1 MKEYFRYFRWVF
13 AATVVLAVCYGGIGL
28 FHAMQAAPERTN
40 KECLTEQRVFDY
52 GDVLSEREEKKLDSL
67 IAKRERQTGCDIVLV
82 TLNKSLMEYAR
93 EKEPNV
99 PYSEFVRV
107 FAEDFYDSNG
117 FGYNK
122 PIGDGI
128 LLVDNWYRED
138 DGRVYTWLCTVG
150 RAEDEYTYERIDHLL
165 DDVYRYVEDDP
176 YQAYRT
182 YINDFYNDM
191 TGRGVNTIYLP
202 QWFPLAAATFS
213 MICFVALHWKSK
225 KGKKTVVPSTYVNG
239 SPQMYKREDVFVN
252 KIVTRRHIPK
262 SSGGRGG
269 GSRGSG
275 GGGGSSHSHGGH
287 HGGGGRS
294 R

>member
-1 MKEYFRYFRWVF
+1 
-13 AATVVLAVCYGGIGL
+13 
-28 FHAMQAAPERTN
+28 
-40 KECLTEQRVFDY
+40 
-52 GDVLSEREEKKLDSL
+52 
-67 IAKRERQTGCDIVLV
+67 
-82 TLNKSLMEYAR
+82 
-93 EKEPNV
+93 
-99 PYSEFVRV
+99 
-107 FAEDFYDSNG
+107 
-117 FGYNK
+117 
-122 PIGDGI
+122 
-128 LLVDNWYRED
+128 
-138 DGRVYTWLCTVG
+138 
-150 RAEDEYTYERIDHLL
+150 
-165 DDVYRYVEDDP
+165 
-176 YQAYRT
+176 
-182 YINDFYNDM
+182 M

-275 GGGGSSHSHGGH
+275 GGGSSHSHGGH

>member
-52 GDVLSEREEKKLDSL
+52 GDVLSEREEKKLDGL

-82 TLNKSLMEYAR
+82 TLNKSLMEYAMK
-93 EKEPNV
+93 KEPNV

-165 DDVYRYVEDDP
+165 DR
-176 YQAYRT
+176 
-182 YINDFYNDM
+182 
-191 TGRGVNTIYLP
+191 
-202 QWFPLAAATFS
+202 
-213 MICFVALHWKSK
+213 KS
-225 KGKKTVVPSTYVNG
+225 VV
-239 SPQMYKREDVFVN
+239 
-252 KIVTRRHIPK
+252 
-262 SSGGRGG
+262 
-269 GSRGSG
+269 
-275 GGGGSSHSHGGH
+275 
-287 HGGGGRS
+287 
-294 R
+294 